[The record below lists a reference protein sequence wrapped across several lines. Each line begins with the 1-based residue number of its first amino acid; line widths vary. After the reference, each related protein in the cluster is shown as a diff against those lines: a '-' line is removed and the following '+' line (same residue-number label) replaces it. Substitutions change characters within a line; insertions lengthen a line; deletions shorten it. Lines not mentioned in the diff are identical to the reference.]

1 MAKQDLDLFIKGNVD
16 SLKKALQSAQD
27 EIKQVRNQIKETN
40 RISKESGD
48 SFVESAARAGTAY
61 FALKGVIT
69 STLGAFFESEKAQRQ
84 LDQAFARSGLSASKL
99 KDSYS
104 TLADAATN
112 LTGVDDDAAK
122 KAFAKAQVQ
131 LGSIEITNDLVTAT
145 ANLAAVT
152 GQDFGSA
159 LDEII
164 RTSTT
169 TKNTLKA
176 YNVELDKN
184 MSVSARLSAI
194 TSQLNGTLAGQAEAA
209 KTGATQFSI
218 LKVQIGNLAEDIGAQ
233 LAPAAIKAAEGIREM
248 IQWVRAHPELIKF
261 TAGVIAG
268 VGALTA
274 VAGVISTVGSA
285 LAILKPIIA
294 AVGAALGAITLPV
307 WAVVAALGALAAGV
321 AYFVLGQK
329 DVAKS
334 SKEAAVEVAEL
345 EEQVRNYQRTRD
357 SLKARS
363 DFGSEYVNAGKNL
376 EQAKKKLEEMKIVQ
390 EDLLK
395 AERLRDK
402 EAAKTKPLSGDRK
415 ANDGDEETPA
425 EKQKKIEE
433 ERNRAI
439 REARAQRA
447 EEERQERELEKAE
460 RAIALQE
467 DLDQNAEYQALDQEQ
482 KLNVRRSL
490 VEDAKLRRLDERTAE
505 EEITKERITA
515 QVKREN
521 DYLITKK
528 KYGTALAEVDR
539 FLNQESIQGAK
550 NTADQ
555 LVALTQ
561 SKNATLKGIG
571 KAAAVAQIGI
581 DTATGAVAAYKSLAG
596 IPIVGPAL
604 GAAAAAA
611 LIAFGAERTNQVLA
625 ANQGGIVPGG
635 GPDSDSVHSF
645 LTPGELVVP
654 RKSFDEVV
662 NAVAAQRV
670 AQKQPEASVESAPQN
685 NVYIT
690 VQGDVLSDQVWIER
704 LAKGLSDALEFGNVR
719 VFGVNT

>member
-131 LGSIEITNDLVTAT
+131 LGSIEITNDLVTA
-145 ANLAAVT
+145 
-152 GQDFGSA
+152 
-159 LDEII
+159 
-164 RTSTT
+164 